1 MTKDKIIVTS
11 GDFDPLTIK
20 ELHFLKRCR
29 KKGDWLIVGVHSD
42 MSVFMKTNGI
52 YSNCDDR
59 TEILQNIN
67 CVDEVLR
74 FNDADGTV
82 CNLLK
87 LVKVCYPQADITYIS
102 DSDMHNRP
110 ETKIRGITF
119 EVLK

>member
-1 MTKDKIIVTS
+1 MTKEKIIVTS

-42 MSVFMKTNGI
+42 MSVYMKTNGI
-52 YSNCDDR
+52 YSSCDDR
-59 TEILQNIN
+59 AEILQNIN

-87 LVKVCYPQADITYIS
+87 LVKICYPQSDITYIS
-102 DSDMHNRP
+102 DRDMHNAP

>member
-29 KKGDWLIVGVHSD
+29 KKGDWLIVGIHSD
-42 MSVFMKTNGI
+42 MSVYMKTNGI
-52 YSNCDDR
+52 YASCDDR
-59 TEILQNIN
+59 AEILQNIN

-87 LVKVCYPQADITYIS
+87 LVKICYPQSDITYIS
-102 DSDMHNRP
+102 DRDMHNAP

>member
-1 MTKDKIIVTS
+1 MTRDKIIVTS
-11 GDFDPLTIK
+11 GDFDPLTLK
-20 ELHFLKRCR
+20 ELHFLKKCR

-42 MSVFMKTNGI
+42 MHVYMTTKTI
-52 YSNCDDR
+52 YTGWDER
-59 TEILQNIN
+59 AEILQNIN

-82 CNLLK
+82 CQLLK
-87 LVKVCYPQADITYIS
+87 LVKICYPQADITYVS
-102 DSDMHNRP
+102 GRDMHNTP

>member
-29 KKGDWLIVGVHSD
+29 KKGDWLIVGIHSD

-52 YSNCDDR
+52 YSSCDDR

>member
-11 GDFDPLTIK
+11 GDFDPLTVK

-87 LVKVCYPQADITYIS
+87 LVKFCYPQADITYIS
-102 DSDMHNRP
+102 DRDMHNTP

>member
-1 MTKDKIIVTS
+1 MTKEKIIVTS
-11 GDFDPLTIK
+11 GDFDPLTNT

-42 MSVFMKTNGI
+42 MSVYMKTNGI
-52 YSNCDDR
+52 YCSFEDR
-59 TEILQNIN
+59 AEILQNIN
-67 CVDEVLR
+67 CVDEVLK

-87 LVKVCYPQADITYIS
+87 LVKLCYPQSDITYIS
-102 DSDMHNRP
+102 NRDMHNTP

>member
-20 ELHFLKRCR
+20 ELHFLKKCR
-29 KKGDWLIVGVHSD
+29 KKGDWLIVGIHSD

-52 YSNCDDR
+52 YSSYEDR
-59 TEILQNIN
+59 AEILQNIN
-67 CVDEVLR
+67 CVDEVLK

-87 LVKVCYPQADITYIS
+87 LVKLCYPQADITYIS
-102 DSDMHNRP
+102 DRDMNNTP

>member
-1 MTKDKIIVTS
+1 MTRDKIIVTS
-11 GDFDPLTIK
+11 GDFDPLTLK
-20 ELHFLKRCR
+20 ELHFLKKCR

-42 MSVFMKTNGI
+42 MHVYMTTQTI
-52 YSNCDDR
+52 YTGWDER
-59 TEILQNIN
+59 AEILQNIN

-82 CNLLK
+82 CQLLK
-87 LVKVCYPQADITYIS
+87 LVKICYPQADITYVS
-102 DSDMHNRP
+102 GRDMHNTP